1 MRKTNSTNYEN
12 QKIHEQNCGLTYAMV
27 LLTGRWKINVLWA
40 IYNGVNRYGLIRKR
54 IPGISEKM
62 LSQRLKE
69 LEEIGLIIRKDFKK
83 IPPHVEYSLT
93 KVGQELIPVF
103 VKLHKW
109 GDNARPVT
117 NPFTL
122 NKN

>member
-1 MRKTNSTNYEN
+1 MRKINSTNYEN
-12 QKIHEQNCGLTYAMV
+12 QKRHEDNCGLTYAMA

-40 IYNGVNRYGLIRKR
+40 IYNDVNRYGLIRKR
-54 IPGISEKM
+54 IPGLSEKM

-93 KVGQELIPVF
+93 KAGQELIPVF
-103 VKLHKW
+103 IKLHKW
-109 GDNARPVT
+109 GDEVR
-117 NPFTL
+117 PFTQTL
-122 NKN
+122 SPN

>member
-1 MRKTNSTNYEN
+1 MRKVNSTNYEN
-12 QKIHEQNCGLTYAMV
+12 QKIHENNCGLTYGMA
-27 LLTGRWKINVLWA
+27 LLTGRWKINVIWA
-40 IYNGVNRYGLIRKR
+40 IHNGVNRYGLIRKR

-69 LEEIGLIIRKDFKK
+69 LEKIGLISRKDFKE

-93 KVGQELIPVF
+93 SAGEKLIPVF

-109 GDNARPVT
+109 GDDVRSITQPLT
-117 NPFTL
+117 
-122 NKN
+122 